1 MSVLNEIKQAVNF
14 YKNVDNKKG
23 VQRVLVSTVDDLH
36 EIAKK
41 ADVILSANNQ
51 YGVGFTLLKLA
62 FPKLTETLLLEAAAM
77 EKREEERMKR
87 EQDQREQE
95 LRRHESFTLKPK
107 ASWVP
112 PHMRAEQNR
121 N

>member
-14 YKNVDNKKG
+14 YKNIDNKKA

-36 EIAKK
+36 EVAKK
-41 ADVILSANNQ
+41 ADVVFNANNH
-51 YGVGFTLLKLA
+51 YGVGVTLLKLA
-62 FPKLTETLLLEAAAM
+62 FPKLTETILAEAAAM

-87 EQDQREQE
+87 EQEQREQE
-95 LRRHESFTLKPK
+95 LRRHEDFTLKPK
-107 ASWVP
+107 ASWIP
-112 PHMRAEQNR
+112 PHLRAEQNR